1 MEPSLWP
8 REELFSPE
16 NPNISPV
23 KYTLFYSSGPSAEIG
38 VARNFYSLN
47 EYFAEQL
54 RFPTKRKLSPFC
66 TGTAMS
72 LSATEIDVRTVLH
85 MFQLV
90 KMKENP
96 GQWKLWRLQYC
107 VLHYPAG
114 KADYNFSSYPERQWI
129 NICFTSL
136 GELIHSN
143 HDSHKQTEI
152 IKKKKSKT
160 SNRKEN
166 KPYTQQVITLAKKM
180 SHEGWKGAI
189 CCAVAQHH
197 APHTEWLLWGQTG
210 PARGLV
216 TSSHLGDTKAPWNR
230 VASGASAAASHSPGT
245 WDTPCPLWSRREGR
259 KLQLSSLDFASSKE
273 VPQLGRAKPVWGLV
287 S

>member
-1 MEPSLWP
+1 MSLLLFLSTPNTLLSISFPVISVRPPAYEPPKRKWKCLMEPSLWP

-16 NPNISPV
+16 NRNISPV

-38 VARNFYSLN
+38 VARNFYSRN

-54 RFPTKRKLSPFC
+54 RFPIKRKLSPFC

-96 GQWKLWRLQYC
+96 GQWKLWRLQYF

-152 IKKKKSKT
+152 IKKKK
-160 SNRKEN
+160 
-166 KPYTQQVITLAKKM
+166 
-180 SHEGWKGAI
+180 
-189 CCAVAQHH
+189 
-197 APHTEWLLWGQTG
+197 
-210 PARGLV
+210 
-216 TSSHLGDTKAPWNR
+216 
-230 VASGASAAASHSPGT
+230 
-245 WDTPCPLWSRREGR
+245 
-259 KLQLSSLDFASSKE
+259 
-273 VPQLGRAKPVWGLV
+273 
-287 S
+287 